1 MVLVIY
7 TVYGFCCL
15 SRCSV
20 IQCLIVFK
28 MKAIRLNF
36 HKQLPLFQLLKTV
49 GFVVPDLVPDSV

>member
-7 TVYGFCCL
+7 IYGFCCL

-36 HKQLPLFQLLKTV
+36 HKQLPLFQLLKTA

>member
-7 TVYGFCCL
+7 IYGFCCL

-20 IQCLIVFK
+20 IQHLIVFK